1 MILAQ
6 AREEMKKIEVLE
18 DDIVNKVN
26 SRLMFEEEIG
36 LNGVAEYV
44 KTGHSIGGISTE
56 RFGLDGMAF
65 ERSTIDASENGIRIN
80 GNKTTNDF
88 VIIRDTTRSDEDRN
102 NELFPGVNI
111 AVTRREKE
119 LIVTKNKILEQA
131 NRGLGYQDV
140 LNIETNRKRFVSHLK
155 TKEHSLHNT
164 GMNQTQII
172 ELLENDVL
180 MNLFSE
186 VASEFDTV
194 LGNAAGTLI
203 ENV

>member
-1 MILAQ
+1 
-6 AREEMKKIEVLE
+6 
-18 DDIVNKVN
+18 
-26 SRLMFEEEIG
+26 MFEEEIG
-36 LNGVAEYV
+36 LNGVTEY
-44 KTGHSIGGISTE
+44 GEALDHGIGGIRRE
-56 RFGLDGMAF
+56 RFGSDGMAF
-65 ERSTIDASENGIRIN
+65 ERSTIDVSENGIRIN
-80 GNKTTNDF
+80 GNKTANDF
-88 VIIRDTTRSDEDRN
+88 VVLRDATQADQNSN
-102 NELFPGVNI
+102 NEIIPGVNI

-119 LIVTKNKILEQA
+119 LIITKNKLVEQA

-140 LNIETNRKRFVSHLK
+140 LNIEDNRKRFASHLK